1 MTRCALALA
10 ALTLAAS
17 PFSFGQD
24 LTEQYRHTADKLIDA
39 ALADNEGY
47 NRLAF
52 LCYRI
57 GNRLSGSA
65 SLSAPFIGAPTK

>member
-24 LTEQYRHTADKLIDA
+24 LTEQYRPTADKLIDA
-39 ALADNEGY
+39 ALPITRATTGW
-47 NRLAF
+47 
-52 LCYRI
+52 RI
-57 GNRLSGSA
+57 CATASA
-65 SLSAPFIGAPTK
+65 TG